1 MNLNCVLFLQ
11 QILTLLLL
19 YGQPKGL
26 YLTKLVLTCRYCN
39 RNEDNSCMTLETN
52 LINIVLVDTI
62 HPGNIGS
69 VARAMK
75 TMGLQRL
82 SLVNPR
88 VFPSGESTALAG
100 NATDVLENA
109 IIFDSIKDA
118 IKDSTFVYATS
129 ARDRSIQWPIMN
141 AEQAANDICN
151 VVNSKKEVSIVFGKE
166 DRGLTNEELE
176 LANKLIEIPA
186 NPEYPVLN
194 LAMSAQIICYEILK
208 ASSDDTNREW
218 RDYPEVNSNQLQRL
232 IDHFIE
238 TAVDIDVIDPD
249 NPKKI
254 ISRIKRMFTRLQP
267 DEMEASFMRGFLSG
281 IKKKIK

>member
-1 MNLNCVLFLQ
+1 MSLQ
-11 QILTLLLL
+11 
-19 YGQPKGL
+19 
-26 YLTKLVLTCRYCN
+26 
-39 RNEDNSCMTLETN
+39 SN

-75 TMGLQRL
+75 TMGLSRL

-88 VFPSGESTALAG
+88 IFPSDDAIALSG
-100 NATDVLENA
+100 NATDVLNEA
-109 IIFDSIKDA
+109 KIFTSIKDA
-118 IKDSTFVYATS
+118 IKESTFVYATS
-129 ARDRSIQWPIMN
+129 SRDRSIQWPITD
-141 AEQAANDICN
+141 AASAASDIVN
-151 VVNSKKEVSIVFGKE
+151 EVNSNKEISIIFGKE
-166 DRGLTNEELE
+166 DRGLTNDELE
-176 LANKLIEIPA
+176 YANRLIEIPA

-194 LAMSAQIICYEILK
+194 LAMSVQIISYEIFK
-208 ASSDDTNREW
+208 ASSDGKLKEW
-218 RDYPEVNSNQLQRL
+218 RDYPEVNSKQLQML

-238 TAVDIDVIDPD
+238 TAIDIDVIDPD

-281 IKKKIK
+281 IKKKLK

>member
-1 MNLNCVLFLQ
+1 M
-11 QILTLLLL
+11 
-19 YGQPKGL
+19 
-26 YLTKLVLTCRYCN
+26 
-39 RNEDNSCMTLETN
+39 
-52 LINIVLVDTI
+52 DTI

-75 TMGLQRL
+75 TMGLSRL

-88 VFPSGESTALAG
+88 IFPSGDANALSG

-109 IIFDSIKDA
+109 NTYSSIKEA

-129 ARDRSIQWPIMN
+129 SRDRSIQWPILN
-141 AEQAANDICN
+141 ASSAAEKICN
-151 VVNSKKEVSIVFGKE
+151 EVNSDKEISIIFGKE
-166 DRGLTNEELE
+166 DRGLTNTELE
-176 LANKLIEIPA
+176 YANNLIEIPA

-194 LAMSAQIICYEILK
+194 LAMSAQIICYEIFK
-208 ASSDDTNREW
+208 FSNNNNVKEW
-218 RDYPEVNSNQLQRL
+218 RDYPEANSEQLQRL
-232 IDHFIE
+232 IDHFID
-238 TAVDIDVIDPD
+238 TAVEIDVIDPD

-281 IKKKIK
+281 INKKLK

>member
-1 MNLNCVLFLQ
+1 
-11 QILTLLLL
+11 
-19 YGQPKGL
+19 
-26 YLTKLVLTCRYCN
+26 
-39 RNEDNSCMTLETN
+39 MTLKTN

-75 TMGLQRL
+75 TMGLSRL

-88 VFPSGESTALAG
+88 VFPSNESTALAG
-100 NATDVLENA
+100 NATDVLDNVA
-109 IIFDSIKDA
+109 VYSSIRDA

-129 ARDRSIQWPIMN
+129 SRDRSIKWPIMN
-141 AEQAANDICN
+141 AEHAAKDIC
-151 VVNSKKEVSIVFGKE
+151 KETSSEKEISIIFGKE

-194 LAMSAQIICYEILK
+194 LAMSVQIITYEIFK
-208 ASSDDTNREW
+208 ASTDISEKEW
-218 RDYPEVNSNQLQRL
+218 RDYPEVNSHQLQML

-281 IKKKIK
+281 IKKKLK

>member
-11 QILTLLLL
+11 QILTLPLL

-109 IIFDSIKDA
+109 NIFDSIKDA

-151 VVNSKKEVSIVFGKE
+151 EVNSKKEVSIVFGKE

-186 NPEYPVLN
+186 NPKYPVLN
-194 LAMSAQIICYEILK
+194 LAMSAQIICYEIFK
-208 ASSDDTNREW
+208 ASSDEKNREW

>member
-11 QILTLLLL
+11 QILTLPLL

-186 NPEYPVLN
+186 NPKYPVLN

-208 ASSDDTNREW
+208 ASSDEKNREW

>member
-19 YGQPKGL
+19 YGQLKGL
-26 YLTKLVLTCRYCN
+26 YLTKHVLTCRYCN
-39 RNEDNSCMTLETN
+39 RNVDNSYMTLETN

-109 IIFDSIKDA
+109 NIFDSIKDA

-151 VVNSKKEVSIVFGKE
+151 EVNSKKEVSIIFGKE

>member
-1 MNLNCVLFLQ
+1 MSLQ
-11 QILTLLLL
+11 
-19 YGQPKGL
+19 
-26 YLTKLVLTCRYCN
+26 
-39 RNEDNSCMTLETN
+39 SN

-75 TMGLQRL
+75 TMGLSRL

-88 VFPSGESTALAG
+88 VFPSGDANALSG

-109 IIFDSIKDA
+109 QIYTSIREA

-129 ARDRSIQWPIMN
+129 SRDRSIQWPIMN
-141 AEQAANDICN
+141 AEQAAKDIFKKTS
-151 VVNSKKEVSIVFGKE
+151 SKKEISIIFGKE

-194 LAMSAQIICYEILK
+194 LAMSVQIITYEIFK
-208 ASSDDTNREW
+208 ASSDITNKKW
-218 RDYPEVNSNQLQRL
+218 RDYPEVDSHQLQML

-238 TAVDIDVIDPD
+238 TAVHIDVIDPN

-267 DEMEASFMRGFLSG
+267 DQMEASFMRGFLSG
-281 IKKKIK
+281 IKKKLK

>member
-1 MNLNCVLFLQ
+1 MSLQ
-11 QILTLLLL
+11 
-19 YGQPKGL
+19 
-26 YLTKLVLTCRYCN
+26 
-39 RNEDNSCMTLETN
+39 TN

-75 TMGLQRL
+75 TMGLKRL

-88 VFPSGESTALAG
+88 VFPSGDANALAG

-109 IIFDSIKDA
+109 KIFTSIKDA
-118 IKDSTFVYATS
+118 INESTFVYATS
-129 ARDRSIQWPIMN
+129 SRDRSIQWPLMDP
-141 AEQAANDICN
+141 ETAAKDICSE
-151 VVNSKKEVSIVFGKE
+151 VNSNKEISIIFGKE
-166 DRGLTNEELE
+166 DRGLTNDELE

-194 LAMSAQIICYEILK
+194 LAMSAQIISYEILK
-208 ASSDDTNREW
+208 ASSITQNKEW
-218 RDYPEVNSNQLQRL
+218 RDYPEVNSKQLQML

-281 IKKKIK
+281 IKKKLK